1 MRISRKKIALIL
13 CISLFCCSLL
23 QGCQRPDK
31 TVEKYG
37 FYFDTIINITLFGDY
52 EESLIDDCFAL
63 AQECENLFSNT
74 ISSSDISKIND
85 NPGKFVTVDPRTVDI
100 LQKAIAYG
108 DFSQGI
114 FDITIGKLV
123 DLWNIS
129 ELSKQEDNSDFDKS
143 ILPAQE
149 DIANVKK
156 NINYKA
162 VIIDGTSVQ
171 LASADCKIDL
181 GGIAKGYIA
190 DLMKEF
196 LMEQGVTSACISLG
210 GNILT
215 IGEKPNH
222 NPFKIGI
229 QKPFSD
235 RNDVIGTVNVK
246 DKSVVTSGIYERYI
260 KVNDTIY
267 HHILD
272 KSTGCPVENELLEVT
287 IISNQSIDGDA
298 LSTICFLLGT
308 EKGMEYIEALED
320 VEAVFVDKDYQIT
333 TTSGVDLQ
341 IP

>member
-1 MRISRKKIALIL
+1 MRISRKKIALLL

-108 DFSQGI
+108 DFSHGI

-129 ELSKQEDNSDFDKS
+129 ELSKQENNSDLDKS
-143 ILPAQE
+143 ILPSRE

-156 NINYKA
+156 NINQ
-162 VIIDGTSVQ
+162 S
-171 LASADCKIDL
+171 
-181 GGIAKGYIA
+181 
-190 DLMKEF
+190 
-196 LMEQGVTSACISLG
+196 G
-210 GNILT
+210 GNI
-215 IGEKPNH
+215 
-222 NPFKIGI
+222 
-229 QKPFSD
+229 
-235 RNDVIGTVNVK
+235 
-246 DKSVVTSGIYERYI
+246 
-260 KVNDTIY
+260 
-267 HHILD
+267 
-272 KSTGCPVENELLEVT
+272 
-287 IISNQSIDGDA
+287 
-298 LSTICFLLGT
+298 
-308 EKGMEYIEALED
+308 
-320 VEAVFVDKDYQIT
+320 
-333 TTSGVDLQ
+333 
-341 IP
+341 